1 MNSTAKSLTLSK
13 STTKSLEMTL
23 KVLAVIGMVLAIGK
37 FFFPST
43 MEQFT
48 HFSSAW
54 SIGNIIRWF
63 MFGGAIYILMAAFYK
78 NEKMAN
84 VAKLFLIPLTLI
96 SIIFLPDFI
105 NFNTSLTD
113 PTNSALLL
121 TVMILEI
128 VILIASS
135 VLIIILAGGGFR
147 EINFWKTLKTF
158 LFVVLFTTPL
168 NILEFFKY
176 IIPENVLAGLAYHNF
191 GIWHLIAIFVLIA
204 ITLGLYFFLRKKD
217 EEEKWQL
224 LVILSLTFILTYVS
238 KISVSFI
245 SGYQGKTQWFNMLP
259 LYVCDIGAIL
269 IPIAMLTKKKFFLDN
284 LFFVY
289 AVGAMSVFVFMGI
302 DSLNGN
308 NYIFSFNYLY
318 FILTHA
324 ILFALSIMPVL
335 LKLFKPKFKGILNG
349 IAVFTVLYIVATVV
363 SAYISTIA
371 FPTDNPDIWVYWM
384 PNYCF
389 TQICP
394 LPLPLNFPSTTILGM
409 SFNIPYLILLYI
421 FYILMFL
428 AFQGLWKIGKL
439 IVKAV
444 QIRKQRKLENKSMT
458 IIMRALKK

>member
-1 MNSTAKSLTLSK
+1 M
-13 STTKSLEMTL
+13 
-23 KVLAVIGMVLAIGK
+23 
-37 FFFPST
+37 
-43 MEQFT
+43 
-48 HFSSAW
+48 
-54 SIGNIIRWF
+54 
-63 MFGGAIYILMAAFYK
+63 
-78 NEKMAN
+78 
-84 VAKLFLIPLTLI
+84 
-96 SIIFLPDFI
+96 
-105 NFNTSLTD
+105 
-113 PTNSALLL
+113 
-121 TVMILEI
+121 
-128 VILIASS
+128 
-135 VLIIILAGGGFR
+135 
-147 EINFWKTLKTF
+147 
-158 LFVVLFTTPL
+158 
-168 NILEFFKY
+168 
-176 IIPENVLAGLAYHNF
+176 AYHNF